1 MSFLQFFRILWA
13 RRALILLSVL
23 GAVAAASIVVMLARP
38 RYEATTRIEL
48 DLLKPDPVTGQ
59 SIGGRSLPDYVKTQ
73 VQLMQDYKVAGRAVD
88 MLGWQN
94 SPRMAANY
102 ARRQPGD
109 KRDFHRWL
117 AQPVMDN
124 TNVVWMSGTSLIA
137 ISYTS
142 SNPETAAKMAD
153 TVRDAYI
160 DQVLAT
166 KRDYAMKNAN
176 WYYKQAD
183 DTYTKLKKAVERL
196 TAFEKANGIILADD
210 ASDPEMAKLKMLAQ
224 AAPAAQA
231 AAGGFIAP
239 STVQVAALESQ
250 IASQSKIL
258 GPNHPDLQTLRS
270 QLATAQTAVA
280 RETAMARSGSAP
292 GGPSASSMLSAQT
305 QKVLAQRGKV
315 SEAKRMATDVQVLR
329 SQYDKAL
336 GKAADYEQQAQTTES
351 GVKVLANAV
360 VPRSPD
366 FPNIPLILGGALT
379 ISFAFGTLAALIIE
393 LLNRRVR
400 SAEDLVNS
408 GLPVVGIMGHSADAD
423 PEGLLWKILGI
434 RMPQLG
440 RTAS

>member
-13 RRALILLSVL
+13 RRALILLSVI
-23 GAVAAASIVVMLARP
+23 GCVAAASLVVALARP
-38 RYEATTRIEL
+38 RYQASTRIEL
-48 DLLKPDPVTGQ
+48 DLLKPDPVTGL
-59 SIGGRSLPDYVKTQ
+59 SVGGRQTGDYVKTQ
-73 VQLMQDYKVAGRAVD
+73 VELIQDYKVASRAVD
-88 MLGWQN
+88 VLGWEN
-94 SPRMAANY
+94 SPKMAAAY

-124 TNVVWMSGTSLIA
+124 TNVMWVSGTSILNIM
-137 ISYTS
+137 YTS
-142 SNPETAAKMAD
+142 STPDTAAKLAD

-166 KRDYAMKNAN
+166 KREYARKNAN
-176 WYYKQAD
+176 WYRKQAE
-183 DTYTKLKKAVERL
+183 DTYRKLKIAVDRL
-196 TAFEKANGIILADD
+196 TTFEKANGIILQDD

-231 AAGGFIAP
+231 AAGAFIAP
-239 STVQVAALESQ
+239 STIQVASLESQ
-250 IASQSKIL
+250 IASQAKVL

-270 QLATAQTAVA
+270 QLAAAQAAVS
-280 RETAMARSGSAP
+280 RETAMARSGIAP

-315 SEAKRMATDVQVLR
+315 SEAQRMAADVQILR

-351 GVKVLANAV
+351 GVRVMASAV
-360 VPRSPD
+360 APRAPD
-366 FPNIPLILGGALT
+366 YPNSPLIIGGALA
-379 ISFAFGTLAALIIE
+379 ISFALGTLTALIIE

-400 SAEDLVNS
+400 SAEDLANS
-408 GLPVVGIMGHSADAD
+408 GLPVVGTMGRSLDD
-423 PEGLLWKILGI
+423 DQEGLLWKILGI
-434 RMPQLG
+434 RMPQFG
-440 RTAS
+440 RAAQ